1 MQKVEIENNEQ
12 QEHALL
18 SVSLYLSL
26 VSSLTLLSWL
36 EMRIENHDKTQTQIC
51 MLINWITLLFKTQ

>member
-18 SVSLYLSL
+18 SVTLSLSL
-26 VSSLTLLSWL
+26 VRSLTLLSWL
-36 EMRIENHDKTQTQIC
+36 EMRIKNHDKTQTQ
-51 MLINWITLLFKTQ
+51 FFG

>member
-18 SVSLYLSL
+18 SVTLSL
-26 VSSLTLLSWL
+26 SRSFSHDALLI
-36 EMRIENHDKTQTQIC
+36 RDAH
-51 MLINWITLLFKTQ
+51 

>member
-18 SVSLYLSL
+18 SVTLSLSL
-26 VSSLTLLSWL
+26 VRSLTLLS
-36 EMRIENHDKTQTQIC
+36 
-51 MLINWITLLFKTQ
+51 